1 MFLLI
6 SSDFVLDSRLQD
18 SSFFIED
25 WDLCRV
31 SLKSDKTWP
40 WLYLVPR
47 CMDVREIYDLSGA
60 DQSQLVREISIAA
73 KALKSL
79 YKAEKI
85 NTAALGNM
93 VPQLHVHV
101 FARFKDD
108 PAWPRPVWTVQRDE
122 ISYTDSEKNAEL
134 QKLRECFKKIRMGD
148 NVACQT

>member
-1 MFLLI
+1 MAFLL
-6 SSDFVLDSRLQD
+6 DRRLEE

-31 SLKSDKTWP
+31 SLKNDKTFP

-47 CMDVREIYDLSGA
+47 RENIREIYELNAA
-60 DQSQLVREISIAA
+60 DQQQLIREISRAGR
-73 KALKSL
+73 ALNIL
-79 YKAEKI
+79 YKPEKI

-108 PAWPRPVWTVQRDE
+108 PAWPRPVWAVQLDE
-122 ISYTDSEKNAEL
+122 ISYTETEQRAEL
-134 QKLRECFKKIRMGD
+134 QRLKVCFEKMR
-148 NVACQT
+148 TEE